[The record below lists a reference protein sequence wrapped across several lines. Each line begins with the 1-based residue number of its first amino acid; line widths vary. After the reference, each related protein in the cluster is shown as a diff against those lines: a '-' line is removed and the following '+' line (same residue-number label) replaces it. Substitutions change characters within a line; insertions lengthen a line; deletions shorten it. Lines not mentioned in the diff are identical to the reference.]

1 MTKKVHL
8 SDAEWKIMNLL
19 WEQAPRTMMQIT
31 NALKDET
38 NWTKHTVISF
48 LKRMEEKGA
57 LYHEE
62 GEKAKLYFPS
72 LNREEAALQETE
84 DFLGRVFRGRMGMML
99 NTMVRQQALSKEEL
113 QELHKILVQAEEDI
127 NRRLARD
134 IFGNDAGCREQG
146 GLCLR

>member
-1 MTKKVHL
+1 
-8 SDAEWKIMNLL
+8 MNLL

-31 NALKDET
+31 NALKAET

-113 QELHKILVQAEEDI
+113 QELHKILEQAEEDI
-127 NRRLARD
+127 NRR
-134 IFGNDAGCREQG
+134 
-146 GLCLR
+146 

>member
-8 SDAEWKIMNLL
+8 SDAEWRIMNLL

-31 NALKDET
+31 NALKAET

-113 QELHKILVQAEEDI
+113 QELHKILEQAEEDI
-127 NRRLARD
+127 NRR
-134 IFGNDAGCREQG
+134 
-146 GLCLR
+146 

>member
-8 SDAEWKIMNLL
+8 SDAEWRIMNLL

-31 NALKDET
+31 NALKAET

-72 LNREEAALQETE
+72 LNQEEAALQETE

-127 NRRLARD
+127 NRR
-134 IFGNDAGCREQG
+134 
-146 GLCLR
+146 

>member
-8 SDAEWKIMNLL
+8 SDAEWRIMNLL
-19 WEQAPRTMMQIT
+19 WEQAPRTMIQIT
-31 NALKDET
+31 NALKAET

-113 QELHKILVQAEEDI
+113 QELHKILEQAEEDI
-127 NRRLARD
+127 NRR
-134 IFGNDAGCREQG
+134 
-146 GLCLR
+146 